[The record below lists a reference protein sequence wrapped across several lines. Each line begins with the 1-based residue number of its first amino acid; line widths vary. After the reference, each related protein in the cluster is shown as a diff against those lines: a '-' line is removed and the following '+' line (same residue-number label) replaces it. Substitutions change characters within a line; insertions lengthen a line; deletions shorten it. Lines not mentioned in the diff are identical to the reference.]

1 MTPDTMLTD
10 AEILA
15 AEWAC
20 ARLVARYANLND
32 AGAWEKLA
40 DLYAE
45 DGCFARPAAP
55 TEVVHG
61 RAAILESL
69 RARPLRK
76 SRHICSNIVIDVVS
90 PVEARGECAMAL
102 FIEGAEPKVGTF
114 RDRFIRTGQGWRF
127 SERFG
132 SLAY

>member
-1 MTPDTMLTD
+1 MTDD
-10 AEILA
+10 EILA

-32 AGAWEKLA
+32 AGAWNQLA

-45 DGCFARPAAP
+45 DGRFARPAAP
-55 TEVVHG
+55 TDVVHG

-76 SRHICSNIVIDVVS
+76 GRHICSNVVIDVLS
-90 PVEARGECAMAL
+90 PTAAQGECAMAL
-102 FIEGAEPKVGTF
+102 FVEGADPKVGTF
-114 RDRFIRTGQGWRF
+114 RDRFVKTAEGWRF
-127 SERFG
+127 AERLG